1 MLPAIERVWGFL
13 KLYTRNNCGYS
24 LVAIRRLVPEGL
36 ASIPV
41 YMARRFYI
49 KSIRYLDIYEA
60 VQCSAPLA
68 DLICRVYRS
77 HHRVCDSTIEG
88 AIRKAA
94 KASPE
99 HKDTLLALL
108 GPRESTGTSRTI
120 ETSSTTV
127 AAGLGNGGAE
137 GDGGADEEQS
147 AGADMGESHGDDG
160 EWEDAY

>member
-1 MLPAIERVWGFL
+1 MSAIENCGALFAVWGCPPQNEALQVYLFIPGVSTL
-13 KLYTRNNCGYS
+13 RQVKSVPGHLRGNP
-24 LVAIRRLVPEGL
+24 IRGIIL
-36 ASIPV
+36 
-41 YMARRFYI
+41 
-49 KSIRYLDIYEA
+49 

-77 HHRVCDSTIEG
+77 HRRVCYITIEG

-108 GPRESTGTSRTI
+108 GPLESTGTS
-120 ETSSTTV
+120 STTV
-127 AAGLGNGGAE
+127 MAGLGNGGAE